1 MSNFDDRVKEVTDR
15 TFSAMQSFW
24 SAMLTAHTVM
34 LSVAV
39 ALPAISPSPDQWQI
53 RFVGLLATASIFA
66 LLLNFAALR
75 MQYEAIGVRLHN
87 HESELTEEERRKDIS
102 TALWRNRLIRVVE
115 PSAAASLLVE
125 ACLLMLV
132 LLR

>member
-15 TFSAMQSFW
+15 TFSAMQAFW
-24 SAMLTAHTVM
+24 SAMLTAHTVL

-53 RFVGLLATASIFA
+53 KLVGLLATASIFA
-66 LLLNFAALR
+66 LLFNFAALR
-75 MQYEAIGVRLHN
+75 MQYEAIGRRLHN
-87 HESELTEEERRKDIS
+87 YESGLTDEERRKDIS